1 VLKFHQIVLR
11 KFLVLFL
18 TLFIIVGGIIYF
30 WEYEFYLQSS
40 QNALQQDIQ
49 LISLQLDK
57 TKDLDKLTQQIKKSL
72 GIRATIIDTDGK
84 VIAESDANKTTMENH
99 RYRPEIMMSDTKAFG
114 VSTRKS
120 HTIHK
125 ELLYVAKKVTLNN
138 GKTYYIR
145 LAQEIKGINQQIT
158 QLAVKVF
165 SVLILFVM
173 AIFYVSYKINLDIQ
187 KEVEKIVAFL
197 KALTKKKKT
206 TYIQSDYSQEFA
218 LITSLLTKV
227 SQIIVKK
234 EKRKSKYTEKLQK
247 LNQQKDDIISAIS
260 HEFKNPIAVVN
271 GYSQTLLDD
280 PNINPNIREKFLKKI
295 HTNGTKLSALINT
308 LRLSLKLDSN
318 QKALQLTQVSLYDLI
333 RECSDTL
340 KPSYPYRKIII
351 EGSKDIFI
359 QADATMFSIVITNLI
374 ENALKYSEDEVH
386 VSFNEKSLNVVDSGI
401 GINEKEL
408 ENITQKFYRVNKN
421 SWNNS
426 LGLGLFLVNKIINL
440 HNFKLVI
447 ESKVHEGSIFSVR
460 F

>member
-1 VLKFHQIVLR
+1 MLKFHQIVLR
-11 KFLVLFL
+11 KFLALFI
-18 TLFIIVGGIIYF
+18 TLFIIVGAIVYF

-40 QNALQQDIQ
+40 QNALEQDIE
-49 LISLQLDK
+49 LLTLQIDNK
-57 TKDLDKLTQQIKKSL
+57 TNFDTLVQQIKKTL
-72 GIRATIIDTDGK
+72 DIRATIVNADGK
-84 VIAESDANKTTMENH
+84 VVAESDSNKTTMENH
-99 RYRPEIMMSDTKAFG
+99 RYRPEIMMSDTQDFG
-114 VSTRKS
+114 IMRRES
-120 HTIHK
+120 HTINK
-125 ELLYVAKKVTLNN
+125 ELLYVAKKTTLK

-145 LAQEIKGINQQIT
+145 LAREIKGINQQIFE
-158 QLAVKVF
+158 LGVKIF
-165 SVLILFVM
+165 AVLILFFM

-187 KEVEKIVAFL
+187 NEVKRIVSFL
-197 KALTKKKKT
+197 KALTKKKKP

-280 PNINPNIREKFLKKI
+280 SNINPNIREKFLKKI
-295 HTNGTKLSALINT
+295 HTNGTKLSELINT

-318 QKALQLTQVSLYDLI
+318 QKALQLTQVSLYDLVT
-333 RECSDTL
+333 ECSDAL
-340 KPSYPYRKIII
+340 KLSYPYRKIII
-351 EGSKDIFI
+351 EGNKDVVIH
-359 QADATMFSIVITNLI
+359 ADATMFSIVVTNLI

-386 VSFNEKSLNVVDSGI
+386 LFLSEKELDVKDSGI
-401 GINEKEL
+401 GINKKEL

-440 HNFKLVI
+440 HNFTLQI
-447 ESKVHEGSIFSVR
+447 ESKVHEGSTFSVR